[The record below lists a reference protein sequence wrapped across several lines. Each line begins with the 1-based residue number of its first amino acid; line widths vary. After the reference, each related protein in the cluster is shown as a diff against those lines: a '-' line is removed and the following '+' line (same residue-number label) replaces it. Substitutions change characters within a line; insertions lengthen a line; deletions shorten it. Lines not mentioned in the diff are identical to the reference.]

1 VFQGLTTEVETLG
14 SVDVEGV
21 PIRELGD
28 RLIAFRK
35 LIDRQEAAFTRW
47 LACFDRRQGFRS
59 DGSTSSVAWLRTR
72 CGLSGGG
79 AAQRVEVGRQLPAIE
94 GASDLFGKGA
104 LGLDSAAVLA
114 RTAAEI
120 GDKATA
126 LVSTT
131 LVDAA
136 TRLTPE
142 ELRTVGRRLRHTAD
156 PDGELAAELRKHERR
171 RLRITVAPDGMVVLD
186 GLLDAEGGAVFRAA
200 VEPLCK
206 PLVNDPR
213 SPEQRRADALV
224 ELAHQRLQA
233 GTLPSAGG
241 VRPHLL
247 ITMTQ
252 HKGSGSG
259 DADAAELAGVGPI
272 PSLTYERLTCD
283 ASVTTTEVD
292 SHGEPVSVG
301 RTRRTTP
308 APMRKALVSRDGG
321 CAWPGCDRPPE
332 WTDSHHIRHWTR
344 DSGPTEVRNLVL
356 LCRVHHRFA
365 HEDGWKLALENGLL
379 RVEPP

>member
-1 VFQGLTTEVETLG
+1 VFQGLTTAVETLG
-14 SVDVEGV
+14 SVDVERV

-28 RLIAFRK
+28 RLIAFRT

-47 LACFDRRQGFRS
+47 LACFDRRQGYRG

-79 AAQRVEVGRQLPAIE
+79 AAARVEVARHLPAIE
-94 GASDLFGKGA
+94 GAADLFAKGA
-104 LGLDSAAVLA
+104 VGLDSAAVLA
-114 RTAAEI
+114 RTSVEI

-126 LVSTT
+126 LASTA

-142 ELRTVGRRLRHTAD
+142 ELRLVGRRLRHTTD

-171 RLRITVAPDGMVVLD
+171 QLRITEAPDGMVVLD
-186 GLLDAEGGAVFRAA
+186 GLLDAEGGAVVRAA

-206 PLVNDPR
+206 PLLNDPR

-224 ELAHQRLQA
+224 ELAQQRLQA

-247 ITMTQ
+247 ITTTRPN
-252 HKGSGSG
+252 GSGSG
-259 DADAAELAGVGPI
+259 AADAAELAGVGPI
-272 PSLTYERLTCD
+272 PSPTFERLTCD
-283 ASVTTTEVD
+283 ASVTTTEVG
-292 SHGEPVSVG
+292 SHAEPLSVD

-308 APMRKALVSRDGG
+308 APMRKALVNRDRG

-332 WTDSHHIRHWTR
+332 WTDSHHIRHWTQGH
-344 DSGPTEVRNLVL
+344 GPTEVGNLVL

-365 HEDGWKLALENGLL
+365 HEGGWKLALENGKL
-379 RVEPP
+379 RAEPP